1 MGRRLK
7 LQNRI
12 GQSIATLPICALL
25 ILILWWFPQGRYSQD
40 YVVALVLTT
49 LIAYIIT
56 ETNNTYML
64 LRTRSRMIAS
74 VWLFASACIGLL
86 HPFQPATLGTFCLA
100 VSYYLLFRTY
110 QHPEPVTDVFHT
122 FVLLSLGGLFFSP
135 IFFFAPFFLWYL
147 IVFMRALTLRTLF
160 ASLLGLALP
169 FWFWGGW
176 QLLQGD
182 FSPFLN
188 WWGTLPSHIHI
199 YFPLPDNGEV
209 TAMSLLSLGLKNGGE
224 LLWMLLLTFLS
235 IWTGIAYLSYSYD
248 DKIRTR
254 MMFYVYIFQMVLTL
268 LYTVLLSG
276 DFTYSNFLPVL
287 LLNASPLV
295 AHYFTLRNTWTSF
308 VMFFIVLLGCTALA
322 LLTLSPLHIAL

>member
-12 GQSIATLPICALL
+12 GQSIVTLPICALL
-25 ILILWWFPQGRYSQD
+25 VLILWWLPQGSYSQD
-40 YVVALVLTT
+40 YAVALVLTA

-74 VWLFASACIGLL
+74 VWLFASACMGLI
-86 HPFQPATLGTFCLA
+86 HPFLPSTLGTFCLA
-100 VSYYLLFRTY
+100 ASYFLLFRTY
-110 QHPEPVTDVFHT
+110 QQTEPVTDVFHT
-122 FVLLSLGGLFFSP
+122 FVMLSLGGLFFSP
-135 IFFFAPFFLWYL
+135 IFLFAPFFLWYL

-182 FSPFLN
+182 FSPLLS
-188 WWGTLPSHIHI
+188 WWDTLPFHIHI
-199 YFPLPDNGEV
+199 NVPLPETTEV
-209 TAMSLLSLGLKNGGE
+209 SAISLLSMGMKNGGE
-224 LLWMLLLTFLS
+224 LFWLLLLS
-235 IWTGIAYLSYSYD
+235 LLSLWTGIAYLTHSYD

-254 MMFYVYIFQMVLTL
+254 MMLYVYVFQTVLTL
-268 LYTVLLSG
+268 FSSVLLSG
-276 DFTYSNFLPVL
+276 YFPYFYFLPVL
-287 LLNASPLV
+287 LLNASPLM
-295 AHYFTLRNTWTSF
+295 AHYFTLRNTWTCF
-308 VMFFIVLLGCTALA
+308 VIFIMALLGCFALA
-322 LLTLSPLHIAL
+322 ALTMLPIAIG